1 MDATKKNILLTGV
14 PGVGKTTLMITL
26 SESLRELNPVGFYT
40 EEIREG
46 GVRKGFELVSL
57 DGRRGLLS
65 HVSIRSPYRIGK
77 YRIDIK
83 GFENFMG
90 SIAILESPSPL
101 ILIDE
106 IGKMECLSDRFRKL
120 MIQVFDSEKIVIAT
134 IALRGE
140 GFIAEIKKRDDVRP
154 FEITEQNRNSLLS
167 EILGLYWPKARG
179 S

>member
-1 MDATKKNILLTGV
+1 MDSTKKNILLTGV
-14 PGVGKTTLMITL
+14 PGIGKTTLMISL
-26 SESLRELNPVGFYT
+26 FESLRDFNPVGFYT

-46 GVRKGFELVSL
+46 GVRKGFELVCL
-57 DGRRGLLS
+57 DGRRGRLS
-65 HVSIRSPYRIGK
+65 HVRIKSPYRVGK
-77 YRIDIK
+77 YGVDLK
-83 GFENFMG
+83 GFENFLS
-90 SIAILESPSPL
+90 SIPILESPSPL

-106 IGKMECLSDRFRKL
+106 IGKMECLSDRFKRL
-120 MIQVFDSEKIVIAT
+120 LLNALDSEKVVIAT

-140 GFIAEIKKRDDVRP
+140 GFISEIKRRADVRL